1 MAPTPRP
8 GTKASWTRSIEMS
21 FNRAAS
27 ACGQWWLG
35 AVDGEAVGDQRVDRP
50 ASHDLAR
57 LEHVPGVRHVLQP
70 ERVLLGHEHRH
81 SQSRQLG
88 DLVEDLAG
96 DGGGQLTGGLV
107 EE

>member
-1 MAPTPRP
+1 MAPKPSP
-8 GTKASWTRSIEMS
+8 VTKASWTRSIEMS
-21 FNRAAS
+21 LNMAAS

-70 ERVLLGHEHRH
+70 HRVLLAHEHPPSH
-81 SQSRQLG
+81 SPPLSSQECRVGKESG
-88 DLVEDLAG
+88 SNC
-96 DGGGQLTGGLV
+96 
-107 EE
+107 